1 LGFSQTIPQNCSTF
15 NIGIVDDIRALP
27 PSPSAGQGFLFEL
40 TGGRPISPVGIFSVS
55 QTVSGNTIAVDAKL
69 FDLMGFAVG
78 GTYCYRLSMP
88 GLAPGSYA
96 VSYFVESFD
105 GSSSF
110 LPPRLVATTTLVIAD
125 ASASVIPTL
134 TVPSLLLV
142 SALIALMG
150 FLLFRRRQQQRT
162 GS

>member
-1 LGFSQTIPQNCSTF
+1 
-15 NIGIVDDIRALP
+15 
-27 PSPSAGQGFLFEL
+27 
-40 TGGRPISPVGIFSVS
+40 
-55 QTVSGNTIAVDAKL
+55 
-69 FDLMGFAVG
+69 
-78 GTYCYRLSMP
+78 MP